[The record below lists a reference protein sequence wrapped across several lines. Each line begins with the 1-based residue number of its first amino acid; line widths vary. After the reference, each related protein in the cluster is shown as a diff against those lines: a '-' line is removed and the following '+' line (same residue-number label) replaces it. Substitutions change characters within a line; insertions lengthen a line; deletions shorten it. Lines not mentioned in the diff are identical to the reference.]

1 MQVFRDLNVLIP
13 EAKASDFF
21 DRLEKMLDDGWSRD
35 LESEGRA
42 RQFSEPNFRYFRCS
56 SGPRRE
62 SAMLAM
68 YKGESDEWYVSNIVP
83 AEKSRLSHD
92 EYNSI
97 LEEFF
102 EKYIKPVSTELGFTH
117 KISDSSQTLEDWIGE
132 DAANKLRVFS
142 RSTNRSTG
150 SSHPMD
156 RERWLAFI
164 YAIYDGGCR
173 LPTDRLLRWLIEE
186 DNWPEEW
193 AHDLVLEYEFALSVL
208 RYQDK

>member
-1 MQVFRDLNVLIP
+1 MQVFRDLNVFIP
-13 EAKASDFF
+13 EAKASEFF
-21 DRLEKMLDDGWSRD
+21 ERLEKLFDEGWSRD

-42 RQFSEPNFRYFRCS
+42 RQLSEPSFRYFRCTT
-56 SGPRRE
+56 GPRRE

-68 YKGESDEWYVSNIVP
+68 YKKEKDEWYVSNIVP
-83 AEKSRLSHD
+83 SEKSQLSHD
-92 EYNSI
+92 EYNYI

-102 EKYIKPVSTELGFTH
+102 KKYIKPISTELGFACN
-117 KISDSSQTLEDWIGE
+117 ISDSSQTLEDWIGE
-132 DAANKLRVFS
+132 NAADKLKSFS

-164 YAIYDGGCR
+164 YAIYNEGR
-173 LPTDRLLRWLIEE
+173 NLPTDRLLRWLIEE